1 MSSFQKIGLV
11 GRPDHA
17 GVVTTLRRLIEFL
30 LSRELDVRL
39 ETQTADMVPDIQ
51 QPHCHRD
58 ELGAQ
63 VDLVIVV
70 GGDGSMLNAARAL
83 ADDNVPVLGIN
94 RGRLGFLTDI
104 RPDEIETALSRVLD
118 GEFRD
123 EYRFM
128 LEFSVRRDN
137 KMLKG
142 GTALNDVV
150 LHPGTAAQMIEF
162 ELFVDE
168 QFVNSQQSD
177 GLIVATPTGSTA
189 YSLSAGGPIMHPNM
203 NALVLVPMNPHT
215 LSSRPLVIDADL
227 EIRVNV
233 VKQRAVLPLVSC
245 DGAVQFY
252 TEPGDQILIRKKPG
266 ALRLIHPLDYNY
278 YEACRSKLGW
288 GNRLVRDND

>member
-11 GRPDHA
+11 GRPDHT
-17 GVVTTLRRLIEFL
+17 GVVTTLRRLIDFL
-30 LSRELDVRL
+30 LSRELDVTL
-39 ETQTADMVPDIQ
+39 ESRTAEMVPEINHPQ
-51 QPHCHRD
+51 CHRD
-58 ELGAQ
+58 EMGSQ

-83 ADDNVPVLGIN
+83 ASDGVPVLGIN

-104 RPDEIETALSRVLD
+104 RPDEIETALSKVLD
-118 GEFRD
+118 GQFRD
-123 EYRFM
+123 EYRFL
-128 LEFSVRRDN
+128 LEFTVRRGDEI
-137 KMLKG
+137 LSG

-162 ELFVDE
+162 ELFIDG

-227 EIRVNV
+227 EVCVNV
-233 VKQRAVLPLVSC
+233 VKQRSVLPLVSC
-245 DGAVQFY
+245 DGAVLFY
-252 TEPGDQILIRKKPG
+252 TEPGDQIIIRKKPG

-288 GNRLVRDND
+288 GNRLVKDND